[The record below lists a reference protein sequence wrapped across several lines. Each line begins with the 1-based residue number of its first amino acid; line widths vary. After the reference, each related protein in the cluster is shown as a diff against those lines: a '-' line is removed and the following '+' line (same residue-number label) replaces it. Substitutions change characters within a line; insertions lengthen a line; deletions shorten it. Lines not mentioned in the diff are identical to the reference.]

1 MRVKILYVILVI
13 IGLTLMI
20 NGAVGIGVK
29 IINKFDYRTKC
40 IEKDEQIK
48 ILEQSLQEQIQEVEV
63 YRGILETYQTEG
75 IINE

>member
-20 NGAVGIGVK
+20 NGAVGILQRDK
-29 IINKFDYRTKC
+29 QQ
-40 IEKDEQIK
+40 EEQIK
-48 ILEQSLQEQIQEVEV
+48 QLEQSLAEQIQETEV